1 MSGFYEVTA
10 ASGCCG
16 GGRQVK
22 AKAPVRASWVASHP
36 AAIST
41 LAGASDATTRCLLRS
56 PYGLATKT
64 PGPPHPSKSP
74 AGTPNLHSDWV
85 VCWIDNAKKG
95 EGWRKNVK
103 VKELSSLSRFS
114 DLGPKVWIQPYQ
126 PANVERLIGYRR
138 HTAWTVPSEA
148 RKGDLLLVYRSGR
161 PSAITHIMVLL
172 TTAEFDR
179 RHSWGRGFAA
189 NLKTVAELPT
199 PLTRAACLERPELR
213 DVSFF
218 KRPTQLGQD
227 VLSHWPAIRVA
238 LLTSNRG
245 SGLKSVLAPY
255 RLTTKTGR
263 RLGED
268 IDRSARVLIALNAP
282 RCSVGGSRRRS
293 RPPQVG

>member
-1 MSGFYEVTA
+1 MRIEDIRAGYPDCTAIGKSGRRIEIEFEYE
-10 ASGCCG
+10 SS
-16 GGRQVK
+16 RFN
-22 AKAPVRASWVASHP
+22 HP
-36 AAIST
+36 
-41 LAGASDATTRCLLRS
+41 DD
-56 PYGLATKT
+56 
-64 PGPPHPSKSP
+64 P
-74 AGTPNLHSDWV
+74 AGKLCDWV

-95 EGWRKNVK
+95 EKWRKNVK

-161 PSAITHIMVLL
+161 PAAITHIMVLL

-263 RLGED
+263 
-268 IDRSARVLIALNAP
+268 IALA
-282 RCSVGGSRRRS
+282 RRS
-293 RPPQVG
+293 IAPPACSSL